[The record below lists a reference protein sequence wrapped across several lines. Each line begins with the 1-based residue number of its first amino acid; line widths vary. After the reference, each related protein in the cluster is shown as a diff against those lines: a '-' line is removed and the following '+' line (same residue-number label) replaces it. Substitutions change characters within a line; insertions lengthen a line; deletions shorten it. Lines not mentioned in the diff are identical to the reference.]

1 MYEGLLGPGCLLLHV
16 GGGWMYRGLMKAP
29 GWGYGCV
36 LIIMVSLTC
45 RLLLEVRRSWEKTGE
60 KAETESS
67 KSVSHFEQ
75 QNTIGN
81 RSMTCF
87 FSSFFSLKES
97 VGKKIM
103 FGMKEV
109 TRPLVYL
116 AFNAL
121 HEHKKILSKTTHQL
135 PFREQPWSES
145 VNKMKICIFLSGK
158 WIQ

>member
-16 GGGWMYRGLMKAP
+16 GGGWMYRGPWVRVRVRAYHNGFFDMSSFTRGQKVMGENRRKGRNWKLKI
-29 GWGYGCV
+29 G
-36 LIIMVSLTC
+36 LTF
-45 RLLLEVRRSWEKTGE
+45 R
-60 KAETESS
+60 ATE
-67 KSVSHFEQ
+67 H
-75 QNTIGN
+75 NRN
-81 RSMTCF
+81 RSKTCF

>member
-75 QNTIGN
+75 QNTIGTEV
-81 RSMTCF
+81 RLVF
-87 FSSFFSLKES
+87 FPLFFLWKNQWE
-97 VGKKIM
+97 KKSCSEWKKSQGLLCIW
-103 FGMKEV
+103 
-109 TRPLVYL
+109 PLMHYMNIKKYCPKQRINFLLENSPDQKVLIKWKYVY
-116 AFNAL
+116 F
-121 HEHKKILSKTTHQL
+121 
-135 PFREQPWSES
+135 
-145 VNKMKICIFLSGK
+145 
-158 WIQ
+158 